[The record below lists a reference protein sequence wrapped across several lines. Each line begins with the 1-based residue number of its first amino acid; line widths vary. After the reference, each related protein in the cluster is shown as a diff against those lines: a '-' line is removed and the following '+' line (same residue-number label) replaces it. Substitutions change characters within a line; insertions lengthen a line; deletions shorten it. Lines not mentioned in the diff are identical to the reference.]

1 MRSAAAAIMDAAA
14 VSRTSFAAVSR
25 TSFAASPAHM
35 PVPAPRRRTPTCR
48 RGASVLAA
56 TGGAAVEGGG
66 DEDARITVLKAKLAV
81 ALQGVVRASPR
92 AAARIRGSHA
102 FGPCLT
108 CPGRPRSCG
117 GARAEGRTGRQD
129 RGFEASRAQRA
140 EIEAVLKQVKPWP
153 QKRKCVWERTQQEGM
168 SVCAGRRRA
177 STQTC
182 SV

>member
-1 MRSAAAAIMDAAA
+1 MRCAAALAALSCAAAIMDAAA

-66 DEDARITVLKAKLAV
+66 DEDARITVLKAKLAA

-92 AAARIRGSHA
+92 AAARAPSVAHMHVAPASLALAVPAPVVVLELR
-102 FGPCLT
+102 
-108 CPGRPRSCG
+108 
-117 GARAEGRTGRQD
+117 GARAGRTAGSKPRAHSALRSRQCS
-129 RGFEASRAQRA
+129 SR
-140 EIEAVLKQVKPWP
+140 
-153 QKRKCVWERTQQEGM
+153 
-168 SVCAGRRRA
+168 
-177 STQTC
+177 
-182 SV
+182 